1 MKIIEFDS
9 LNDVKTAYL
18 RGNINVICSTLFE
31 IAELSVKF
39 SKKSKIILLSDY
51 SDGADEILSLSVD
64 SISQLKGKRIGL
76 EMGTITEFLLR
87 RALEKSGISFEEV
100 EPVPM
105 EQGEMKTSH
114 HEDLVDAVI
123 SYPPVS
129 VELKSDKS
137 KNYKSIFSSKDIPYE
152 IVDSVSINPDLIER
166 YPDIQRKFW
175 RVWGDVLSYLDSN
188 EKLAVKFMADRE
200 GISEAEFRDALTG
213 LKYFTEKEQNEVL
226 NLKNKTLFHSLTLI
240 KKMMEKSDKAY
251 SSMNERD
258 FLSDM

>member
-1 MKIIEFDS
+1 MQNQRFSIHS
-9 LNDVKTAYL
+9 LT
-18 RGNINVICSTLFE
+18 GF
-31 IAELSVKF
+31 
-39 SKKSKIILLSDY
+39 
-51 SDGADEILSLSVD
+51 
-64 SISQLKGKRIGL
+64 
-76 EMGTITEFLLR
+76 
-87 RALEKSGISFEEV
+87 GI
-100 EPVPM
+100 
-105 EQGEMKTSH
+105 
-114 HEDLVDAVI
+114 I